1 MYYLYIHV
9 PAKLFLFNIC
19 LSFLSHRR
27 DGLYFP
33 NTPSSPY
40 HPGGHN
46 SPNRSPKKG
55 TLTKYTKLNPSV
67 VDTFKQ

>member
-19 LSFLSHRR
+19 LSFLSQRR
-27 DGLYFP
+27 DGLP
-33 NTPSSPY
+33 DTPSSPY
-40 HPGGHN
+40 LPGGHS

-55 TLTKYTKLNPSV
+55 TLTKYTKLNPL
-67 VDTFKQ
+67 

>member
-1 MYYLYIHV
+1 MYLH
-9 PAKLFLFNIC
+9 KSFLFNIC

-27 DGLYFP
+27 DGLHFP
-33 NTPSSPY
+33 DTPSSPCL
-40 HPGGHN
+40 PGGYN

-55 TLTKYTKLNPSV
+55 TLKKYTKLIPSV